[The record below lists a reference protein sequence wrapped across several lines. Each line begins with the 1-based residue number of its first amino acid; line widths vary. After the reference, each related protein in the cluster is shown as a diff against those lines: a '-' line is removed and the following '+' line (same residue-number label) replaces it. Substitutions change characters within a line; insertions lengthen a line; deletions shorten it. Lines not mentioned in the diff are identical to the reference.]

1 MSEFVCRVADADG
14 RVFSHVEAANTLDE
28 ARQKLAERG
37 LFVYSVEARG
47 GRVGSL
53 LRRRTGRQIGG
64 SDFLILNQQFN
75 TLIKAGLPILRAL
88 ELLAARASSSRLRPV
103 VEQIRDHVRE
113 GKSLSEA
120 VDEAGVFSKVYSTA
134 ILAGEKSG
142 NLPGVLDYYIAYQRV
157 STGVKKK
164 IAATLVY
171 PVLLITV
178 AIIIV
183 TYLVTGVVPRFA
195 LLYRDMNVELPT
207 PTRVLIAL
215 TVDYRFL
222 FLGFVALL
230 ALIAMGVF
238 LWSRTDEGGTALDR
252 FKFRLPLVG
261 DTLLKFQVAQF
272 SRTLST
278 LLTGGTPLVAGLQ
291 TATEAIT
298 SKLLQSTVAEATQMV
313 REGESLHAALAS
325 KGVMPKMAVDM
336 IEVGESSGAI
346 SPMLNSVAE
355 FYEEEVNL
363 RLGAMVAIIEPV
375 LLIIMGM
382 FVAFILISDEL
393 PLLLGK
399 KLLIRV
405 ATARQIADV
414 LKRTEQSQRVLE
426 QATEAFALQAPK
438 EE

>member
-88 ELLAARASSSRLRPV
+88 DLLATRASSSRLRPV

-207 PTRVLIAL
+207 PTRVLIAV

-222 FLGFVALL
+222 FLGVVALL

-298 SKLLQSTVAEATQMV
+298 SRLLRSTLAHATRMV
-313 REGESLHAALAS
+313 REGETLHGALS
-325 KGVMPKMAVDM
+325 STGVMPEMAVDM

-363 RLGAMVAIIEPV
+363 RLTTLVSLIEPV
-375 LLIIMGM
+375 LLIIMGL
-382 FVAFILISDEL
+382 FVAFILISLYL
-393 PLLLGK
+393 PIFSFSLGAAK
-399 KLLIRV
+399 
-405 ATARQIADV
+405 
-414 LKRTEQSQRVLE
+414 
-426 QATEAFALQAPK
+426 
-438 EE
+438 

>member
-1 MSEFVCRVADADG
+1 MGEFVCRVADADG

-28 ARQKLAERG
+28 ARQKLLDRG
-37 LFVYSVEARG
+37 LYVYSVESRG
-47 GRVGSL
+47 GRLGSL
-53 LRRRTGRQIGG
+53 VRRKTGRQVSG

-88 ELLAARASSSRLRPV
+88 DLLATRATSPKLRPV
-103 VEQIRDHVRE
+103 ISQIRDQVRE

-142 NLPGVLDYYIAYQRV
+142 NLPGVMEYYIAYQRV

-164 IAATLVY
+164 IIATLVY

-178 AIIIV
+178 AIVIV
-183 TYLVTGVVPRFA
+183 TYLVTGVVPKFA
-195 LLYRDMNVELPT
+195 LLYRDLNVELPA

-215 TVDYRFL
+215 TVEYRL
-222 FLGFVALL
+222 YFVAFIALL
-230 ALIAMGVF
+230 ALVAAGVF
-238 LWSRTDEGGTALDR
+238 LWSRTEEGGTAFDR
-252 FKFRLPLVG
+252 FKFRIPIVG

-298 SKLLQSTVAEATQMV
+298 SKLLKSTVAHATQMV

-325 KGVMPKMAVDM
+325 KGVMPEMAVDM

-363 RLGAMVAIIEPV
+363 RLTAMVAVIEPV
-375 LLIIMGM
+375 LLIIMGL
-382 FVAFILISDEL
+382 FVAFILISLYL
-393 PLLLGK
+393 PIFSFSINGAK
-399 KLLIRV
+399 
-405 ATARQIADV
+405 
-414 LKRTEQSQRVLE
+414 
-426 QATEAFALQAPK
+426 
-438 EE
+438 

>member
-1 MSEFVCRVADADG
+1 MGEFVCRVADADG

-53 LRRRTGRQIGG
+53 LRRRTGRNIGG

-88 ELLAARASSSRLRPV
+88 DLLATRASSARLRPV
-103 VEQIRDHVRE
+103 VEQIRDQVRE

-120 VDEAGVFSKVYSTA
+120 VDDAGVFSKVYSTA

-178 AIIIV
+178 AIVIV
-183 TYLVTGVVPRFA
+183 TYLVTGVVPKFA

-215 TVDYRFL
+215 TVDYRFE
-222 FLGFVALL
+222 FLGFVGLL
-230 ALIAMGVF
+230 VLIAMGVF
-238 LWSRTDEGGTALDR
+238 LWSRTEEGGTAFDR

-272 SRTLST
+272 SRTLAT

-298 SKLLQSTVAEATQMV
+298 SRLLQSTVAQATQMV

-363 RLGAMVAIIEPV
+363 RLGALVAVIEPV
-375 LLIIMGM
+375 LLIIMGA
-382 FVAFILISDEL
+382 FVAFILISLYL
-393 PLLLGK
+393 PIFSFSVNG
-399 KLLIRV
+399 
-405 ATARQIADV
+405 AR
-414 LKRTEQSQRVLE
+414 
-426 QATEAFALQAPK
+426 
-438 EE
+438 

>member
-1 MSEFVCRVADADG
+1 MGEFVCRVADADG
-14 RVFSHVEAANTLDE
+14 RVFSHVEPANTLDE
-28 ARQKLAERG
+28 ARQKLADRG
-37 LFVYSVEARG
+37 LYVYSVESRG
-47 GRVGSL
+47 GRLGSL
-53 LRRRTGRQIGG
+53 VRRRTGRQVGG

-88 ELLAARASSSRLRPV
+88 DLLATRASSPKLRPV
-103 VEQIRDHVRE
+103 ISQIRDQVRE

-120 VDEAGVFSKVYSTA
+120 VDQAGLFSKVYSTA

-164 IAATLVY
+164 IIATLIY
-171 PVLLITV
+171 PTLLISV

-183 TYLVTGVVPRFA
+183 TYLVTSVIPKFA

-207 PTRVLIAL
+207 PTRVLITL
-215 TVDYRFL
+215 TVDYRYV
-222 FLGFVALL
+222 FLGFVAVL
-230 ALIAMGVF
+230 AFAAAGVF
-238 LWSRTDEGGTALDR
+238 LWSRTEEGGTAFDR
-252 FKFRLPLVG
+252 FKFRLPVVG

-298 SKLLQSTVAEATQMV
+298 SRLLRSTLAHTTQMV
-313 REGESLHAALAS
+313 REGESLHGALS
-325 KGVMPKMAVDM
+325 STGVMPEMAVDM

-363 RLGAMVAIIEPV
+363 RLSTMVSLIEPV
-375 LLIIMGM
+375 LLIIMGL
-382 FVAFILISDEL
+382 FVAFILISLYL
-393 PLLLGK
+393 PIFSFSVG
-399 KLLIRV
+399 
-405 ATARQIADV
+405 AT
-414 LKRTEQSQRVLE
+414 K
-426 QATEAFALQAPK
+426 
-438 EE
+438 